1 MTWRLVQI
9 SYNCTYV
16 IITFVGSAVFDDR
29 LESAFFQ
36 VSNLAV
42 LILIVVWLSVVYV
55 QACVLV
61 GL

>member
-1 MTWRLVQI
+1 MLLLLM
-9 SYNCTYV
+9 V
-16 IITFVGSAVFDDR
+16 IFVGLAVFDDR
-29 LESAFFQ
+29 LESTFFQ

-42 LILIVVWLSVVYV
+42 LILIVVCLSVVYV

>member
-1 MTWRLVQI
+1 MLLLLM
-9 SYNCTYV
+9 V
-16 IITFVGSAVFDDR
+16 IFVGLAVFDDR